1 MLTLSAQDRH
11 QTGLAGLFVQDF
23 FLHVAGD
30 GVHHLAG
37 LVIVDHNVQPRIV
50 GVHFFAADGVVEQ
63 GAWTLAKTFRMPALA
78 GYLRQSAGEVL
89 PRLQVALEHD
99 SLEGIFVTC

>member
-37 LVIVDHNVQPRIV
+37 LVIVDHNVQPRII
-50 GVHFFAADGVVEQ
+50 GVHFFAADGE
-63 GAWTLAKTFRMPALA
+63 GAV
-78 GYLRQSAGEVL
+78 EVL
-89 PRLQVALEHD
+89 LVRVA
-99 SLEGIFVTC
+99 